1 MRPLRGK
8 VHNAIKRSTERCGG
22 THLQLQTK
30 LKLQKTGDNTNIT
43 KLPNRILQQALKLD
57 LPSTKRW
64 QLKQKT
70 ASKLKR
76 SPPQLA
82 GPEKKTKKK
91 LDHTVSKNNHHWHGS
106 RRNYDEWGC
115 WKHRIALWLSLGTS
129 LTLKKHCGP
138 GPALHKQLQ

>member
-8 VHNAIKRSTERCGG
+8 VHNAIKRPTEHCST
-22 THLQLQTK
+22 HFQLQTK

-43 KLPNRILQQALKLD
+43 KLPNRILQQALKLG
-57 LPSTKRW
+57 LPSAKHL

-82 GPEKKTKKK
+82 GPEKK
-91 LDHTVSKNNHHWHGS
+91 LDHTVSKNNRHCLDS
-106 RRNYDEWGC
+106 RRNYDE
-115 WKHRIALWLSLGTS
+115 
-129 LTLKKHCGP
+129 
-138 GPALHKQLQ
+138 